1 MAMTPKQKKFAALAK
16 PRNKITYA
24 DKIAG
29 ATKGK
34 AKRGKAKITKAKQ
47 GKTKLDALQKAL
59 GKNKL
64 GSIEE
69 LRMSLGL
76 TKQAIKNMMKGT
88 EYDKAFGKV
97 MDADLSAAMKKKQE
111 TANLKSKMKKAGLKT
126 TPRRRGGVNAAVK
139 KIKADKG
146 KTVLG
151 DRFKKLQQQTAMKI
165 VKPKKTK
172 GRGK

>member
-1 MAMTPKQKKFAALAK
+1 MAMTPKQKKFAALAP

-59 GKNKL
+59 SKNKL

-88 EYDKAFGKV
+88 EYDKALGKV
-97 MDADLSAAMKKKQE
+97 MDADLAAAMKKKQE
-111 TANLKSKMKKAGLKT
+111 TTNLKSKMKKAGLKT
-126 TPRRRGGVNAAVK
+126 TPRRAGGLTAAVK
-139 KIKADKG
+139 KIKTGARRRG
-146 KTVLG
+146 GT
-151 DRFKKLQQQTAMKI
+151 
-165 VKPKKTK
+165 
-172 GRGK
+172 GRGR